1 MCGLDSGYFPRTSGV
16 IRSLRLTCYWT
27 LVTLMLDV
35 GGLYNYMNPH
45 PGILLERVLLS
56 AGPLTRSNCTTHV
69 QDATEVLVNQLK
81 GYARDKQILPSF
93 PTPVEVL
100 FTFDDQTSAWNNWEH
115 VKVRMKV
122 SAI

>member
-1 MCGLDSGYFPRTSGV
+1 
-16 IRSLRLTCYWT
+16 
-27 LVTLMLDV
+27 MLDV